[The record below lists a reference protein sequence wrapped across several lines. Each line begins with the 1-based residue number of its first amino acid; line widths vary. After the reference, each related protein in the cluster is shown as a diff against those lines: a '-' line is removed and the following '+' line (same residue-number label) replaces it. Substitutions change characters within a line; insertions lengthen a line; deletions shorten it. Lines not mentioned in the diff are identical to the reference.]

1 MLESQRRYGRS
12 LVMASKKADGHGF
25 GKPTASS
32 VIAEDVLMPVRT
44 GLAAAPAGV
53 GQTYRILITTQT
65 DPYDAPASLAAAA
78 TFAAATGDNFAGTDR
93 KAAKLSISSA
103 KTESFTDLKDLIA
116 TLVPDAKM
124 IKHTPPIKKD
134 ATQGRLKEEDRN
146 VRVQAFL
153 YAASRENDNDF
164 HLILGRSP
172 KSSPMYMTMEISG
185 LPPKNSKSFTDIKR
199 ARDAYKKF
207 FGAKLPGPSYHFYRP
222 PIPVE
227 IEGSLFFDITHA
239 KGGHPGPNDLRP
251 DIPTIWEVHPVTDI
265 VLEP

>member
-1 MLESQRRYGRS
+1 
-12 LVMASKKADGHGF
+12 MAPSKKTDAHGF
-25 GKPTASS
+25 GKPSASS
-32 VIAEDVLMPVRT
+32 VIAEDVLMPDRT
-44 GLAAAPAGV
+44 GAAAAPAGV

-65 DPYDAPASLAAAA
+65 DPYDTPVALAAAA
-78 TFAAATGDNFAGTDR
+78 TFAAAVGDNFAGNDR
-93 KAAKLSISSA
+93 KTAKLSISNA
-103 KTESFTDLKDLIA
+103 KTESFTDLKDLVG
-116 TLVPDAKM
+116 TLVADAKM

-134 ATQGRLKEEDRN
+134 ATQGRVTEEDRK
-146 VRVQAFL
+146 VRVSAFL

-164 HLILGRSP
+164 HLIIGRNP

-185 LPPKNSKSFTDIKR
+185 LPPKNANSFAKIKS

-239 KGGHPGPNDLRP
+239 KGGHPGPKDLRP
-251 DIPTIWEVHPVTDI
+251 DIPTIWEVHPVSDI